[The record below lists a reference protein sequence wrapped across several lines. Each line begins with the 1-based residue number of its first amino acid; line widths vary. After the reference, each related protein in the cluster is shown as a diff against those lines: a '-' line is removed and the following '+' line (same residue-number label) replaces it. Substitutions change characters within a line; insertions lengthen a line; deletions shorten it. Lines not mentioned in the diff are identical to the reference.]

1 MARPKIRHLAIVT
14 RDPKKLADFYVRV
27 FEMEVIYE
35 GGEAYM
41 VSDGYLTVALLK
53 HRLTGEKTVG
63 LNHFGFQVDDQQE
76 IAKRIVALGL
86 EEPQLRPPQRPYA
99 EYRGCD
105 PDGNQFDVSV
115 HGFEEVETGE
125 DRAKKAT
132 APAV

>member
-1 MARPKIRHLAIVT
+1 
-14 RDPKKLADFYVRV
+14 
-27 FEMEVIYE
+27 
-35 GGEAYM
+35 
-41 VSDGYLTVALLK
+41 
-53 HRLTGEKTVG
+53 
-63 LNHFGFQVDDQQE
+63 
-76 IAKRIVALGL
+76 L

-132 APAV
+132 VPAV